1 MWALLGVYSSAHS
14 RGLARGKPA
23 PRPARPC
30 LNVTMATS
38 SRSVEPRPFTP
49 KAVALLLLFG
59 VGIPA
64 LFVLAL
70 SLWSRAVWGAS

>member
-1 MWALLGVYSSAHS
+1 MV
-14 RGLARGKPA
+14 
-23 PRPARPC
+23 
-30 LNVTMATS
+30 TS

-70 SLWSRAVWGAS
+70 SLWSRVAWGAS